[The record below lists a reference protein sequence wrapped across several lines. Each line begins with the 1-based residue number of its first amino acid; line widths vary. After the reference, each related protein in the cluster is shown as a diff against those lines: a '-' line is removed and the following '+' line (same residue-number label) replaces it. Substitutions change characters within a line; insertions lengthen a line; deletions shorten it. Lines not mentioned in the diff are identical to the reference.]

1 MTGLLSSRDTIHVGH
16 SCYCISGGCQ
26 MENLTWIEIVYW
38 ASVIIGG
45 LLFLFRL
52 VAFFFGG
59 GDLDAGFEGDIDLS
73 PGDTDAS
80 FNLLSLQS
88 LSAFFLMF
96 GLTGLALVSAD
107 YGTIWTILGGVIA
120 GIFTIWVVS
129 IIFSSMKRLQADGTI
144 VINNAI
150 GKEGT
155 VYLSIPAKGRGK
167 VSVSVQGSLKIFDAI
182 SVNNIEIKTGEMV
195 KVVDVTGD
203 QTLVVE

>member
-1 MTGLLSSRDTIHVGH
+1 
-16 SCYCISGGCQ
+16 